1 MQLNCVACCVPSI
14 QATFDNDVHN
24 SLDSASGYHDAWLR

>member
-1 MQLNCVACCVPSI
+1 VEWCFSV

-24 SLDSASGYHDAWLR
+24 TLDSASGYHDAWRK